1 MKNILLGIIFWT
13 ILLLIMS
20 LMFWIAELLIQVI
33 NINTVM
39 TIFYIVLGICLI
51 YLFKN

>member
-13 ILLLIMS
+13 ILLLIIS
-20 LMFWIAELLIQVI
+20 LIFWIAELLIQVI
-33 NINTVM
+33 NMNTVM
-39 TIFYIVLGICLI
+39 TICYTVLGIYFI